1 MALPAEV
8 EAAFQLSPGLRN
20 RLDEGALK
28 ILARADPERAVQVLN
43 DLAAKT
49 DVRNPSAFVA
59 ATLAKNA
66 PRHSQAVPPASLSQA
81 RTIQEVI
88 QRFPELDKVLDES
101 ARRRLA
107 EVDFGRATEL
117 IEELAGRSDVRNPSA
132 FVVHALGRSQATQPN
147 ANALPAVQAVQARL
161 AGPETVLDA
170 FPAIAQQLD
179 ARAQQRILEVD
190 PERARGILGD
200 IIYRGDVH
208 NPSAF
213 VMKALSITR
222 DRPPAA
228 PVAPLVTLPDWAQ
241 LAAQPG
247 VQLAA
252 QLQLQGLQNLQLLGF
267 QGLDV
272 PRDEVGQ
279 LLARFPHLQQRL
291 DNQALRKMAES
302 DPVRVQE
309 IVEELDIRTDVR
321 NPSAFVVKALVDFP
335 TSRKSSPAP
344 VLSVDPVHRLLAMY
358 PQLQL
363 DQAALNSLEAC
374 APERALEVLEDLVTK
389 RDVRNPSAFVAASL
403 AKQQTPRNLRAV
415 EAEWRPWDAP
425 ATAAPVAPSR
435 RPIGMAPDQPLP
447 TSSFQDE
454 VPLAF
459 VVLTN
464 YHTFHKAMAGVLF
477 GLILT
482 LPAFVL
488 GEGNMR
494 GSNTKFMDLEYFSH
508 REVDAALTAEMADVE
523 KIRAL
528 EKALEPT
535 FQALP
540 KQNGLLSHHV
550 VRYVLHRYFLHN
562 RGWLVKGLE
571 PEGAYK
577 TQPDRI
583 RQDWESWV
591 PAYLEKRLEAEGAG
605 MGLRDLAEMVAAI
618 EALVRTESHKQLAK
632 VYESL
637 NFPLTEPLTRADAEV
652 AMDMYLVVVLTA
664 RNITMADAPKNRKR
678 IMAFQKRYNGYGEMK
693 SWLEDLEKRHFHS
706 DAQGLYNFSSVG
718 DAAEAFGYEFPS
730 FNDKECKDLKTT
742 LISMEGGSRKA
753 GRIPLSDF
761 YNGTKYMHWKFTESP
776 DYLRDLGALDEADP
790 TRKYVILSNY
800 ISSFNNCI
808 RADSLYAICCRSQ
821 CEPLMNSLEQQ
832 VGAPEADPE
841 TLARLVAKLST
852 DTMPARGT
860 LDLKLLDRLG
870 ALAQN
875 GKVPLHG
882 RLFAQWMHHAFP
894 RECPYPHEA
903 GTTNPQT
910 PDEWMKSNG
919 RSTKVSQE
927 QIEQIAR
934 DTCPAVLQEGA
945 PIHCKTEDA
954 DLPWSSS
961 EDRAP
966 MLSLA
971 GAQAKHVSDQDMAQE
986 NWEPPRMLWLAVLP
1000 SLVLFMFLFDRLLR
1014 RRSYA
1019 SLIPAFVLII
1029 VTLACT
1035 CVGIID
1041 VRAAMG
1047 AGIAFFLWR
1056 FFVVPFTSFSIKDKL
1071 AESPRRERPPLRDSP
1086 VQEALAFHQ
1095 HLADSIDADAR
1106 RKLESIDPS
1115 RAVEIIEDVARRT
1128 DVRNPSAFV
1137 IKAATA
1143 YPAPRIEQ
1151 RDQPEQHAY
1160 VDAVEQL
1167 VARYPRLRADL
1178 DEDAMARLRE
1188 VDLDRAE
1195 EIIED
1200 VAHKGHINNPSAFIV
1215 KAVASSS
1222 VRRTRDDLVEQRRA
1236 RSPEPNG
1243 FHEERRSRGEEDN
1256 VESRASRAGLAVACA
1271 SQKCDRARMMTP

>member
-213 VMKALSITR
+213 VMKDGT
-222 DRPPAA
+222 
-228 PVAPLVTLPDWAQ
+228 
-241 LAAQPG
+241 
-247 VQLAA
+247 
-252 QLQLQGLQNLQLLGF
+252 
-267 QGLDV
+267 
-272 PRDEVGQ
+272 
-279 LLARFPHLQQRL
+279 
-291 DNQALRKMAES
+291 
-302 DPVRVQE
+302 
-309 IVEELDIRTDVR
+309 
-321 NPSAFVVKALVDFP
+321 
-335 TSRKSSPAP
+335 
-344 VLSVDPVHRLLAMY
+344 
-358 PQLQL
+358 
-363 DQAALNSLEAC
+363 
-374 APERALEVLEDLVTK
+374 
-389 RDVRNPSAFVAASL
+389 
-403 AKQQTPRNLRAV
+403 AKCRC
-415 EAEWRPWDAP
+415 
-425 ATAAPVAPSR
+425 
-435 RPIGMAPDQPLP
+435 
-447 TSSFQDE
+447 
-454 VPLAF
+454 
-459 VVLTN
+459 
-464 YHTFHKAMAGVLF
+464 MAGYLHSD
-477 GLILT
+477 L
-482 LPAFVL
+482 AVL
-488 GEGNMR
+488 GAW
-494 GSNTKFMDLEYFSH
+494 
-508 REVDAALTAEMADVE
+508 VAD
-523 KIRAL
+523 
-528 EKALEPT
+528 
-535 FQALP
+535 
-540 KQNGLLSHHV
+540 
-550 VRYVLHRYFLHN
+550 
-562 RGWLVKGLE
+562 
-571 PEGAYK
+571 
-577 TQPDRI
+577 
-583 RQDWESWV
+583 
-591 PAYLEKRLEAEGAG
+591 
-605 MGLRDLAEMVAAI
+605 MLR
-618 EALVRTESHKQLAK
+618 
-632 VYESL
+632 
-637 NFPLTEPLTRADAEV
+637 
-652 AMDMYLVVVLTA
+652 
-664 RNITMADAPKNRKR
+664 
-678 IMAFQKRYNGYGEMK
+678 
-693 SWLEDLEKRHFHS
+693 
-706 DAQGLYNFSSVG
+706 
-718 DAAEAFGYEFPS
+718 
-730 FNDKECKDLKTT
+730 
-742 LISMEGGSRKA
+742 
-753 GRIPLSDF
+753 
-761 YNGTKYMHWKFTESP
+761 
-776 DYLRDLGALDEADP
+776 
-790 TRKYVILSNY
+790 
-800 ISSFNNCI
+800 
-808 RADSLYAICCRSQ
+808 
-821 CEPLMNSLEQQ
+821 
-832 VGAPEADPE
+832 
-841 TLARLVAKLST
+841 
-852 DTMPARGT
+852 
-860 LDLKLLDRLG
+860 
-870 ALAQN
+870 
-875 GKVPLHG
+875 
-882 RLFAQWMHHAFP
+882 WMHHAFP

-971 GAQAKHVSDQDMAQE
+971 GAQASDQDMAQE

-1071 AESPRRERPPLRDSP
+1071 AES
-1086 VQEALAFHQ
+1086 
-1095 HLADSIDADAR
+1095 
-1106 RKLESIDPS
+1106 
-1115 RAVEIIEDVARRT
+1115 AV
-1128 DVRNPSAFV
+1128 
-1137 IKAATA
+1137 
-1143 YPAPRIEQ
+1143 
-1151 RDQPEQHAY
+1151 
-1160 VDAVEQL
+1160 
-1167 VARYPRLRADL
+1167 
-1178 DEDAMARLRE
+1178 
-1188 VDLDRAE
+1188 
-1195 EIIED
+1195 
-1200 VAHKGHINNPSAFIV
+1200 
-1215 KAVASSS
+1215 
-1222 VRRTRDDLVEQRRA
+1222 
-1236 RSPEPNG
+1236 
-1243 FHEERRSRGEEDN
+1243 
-1256 VESRASRAGLAVACA
+1256 
-1271 SQKCDRARMMTP
+1271 